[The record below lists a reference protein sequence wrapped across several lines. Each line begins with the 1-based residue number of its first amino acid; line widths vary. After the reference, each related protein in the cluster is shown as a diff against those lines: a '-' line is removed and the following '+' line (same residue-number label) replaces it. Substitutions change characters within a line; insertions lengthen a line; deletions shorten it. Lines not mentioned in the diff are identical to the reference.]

1 MKKTIALLT
10 VTGALLCVLRIGSSG
25 WQDRTPETLRFI
37 YPEISPIQ
45 DTVLLHGTVAAAS
58 KDLIYAQGN
67 SRVLECY
74 ISEGEQVTA
83 GQCLMKLEQTETA
96 SDHQA
101 SAASVMYRLQDA
113 VEMGDLQGTA
123 EILQSINME
132 NTSNINHC
140 KEYYLYSSADGIV
153 MKIDAKEG
161 ECISSVLP
169 CITLYAPESLQI
181 EAEAGEDV
189 IGLLAS
195 DMDCYV
201 SVPAFDL
208 QDLKGRVTSVAPY
221 ASRSVGL
228 TGQSS
233 SLTSVRIALS
243 QTGPLR
249 PGYQAN
255 AKVVV
260 SSRDQALLLP
270 YETIGQDSSG
280 QEYVL
285 KLQGL
290 RVVKQ
295 PVATGSELETCVEI
309 TEGLLAHDVV
319 LQTPDLQW
327 EGALIALAN
336 R

>member
-1 MKKTIALLT
+1 
-10 VTGALLCVLRIGSSG
+10 
-25 WQDRTPETLRFI
+25 
-37 YPEISPIQ
+37 
-45 DTVLLHGTVAAAS
+45 
-58 KDLIYAQGN
+58 
-67 SRVLECY
+67 
-74 ISEGEQVTA
+74 
-83 GQCLMKLEQTETA
+83 
-96 SDHQA
+96 
-101 SAASVMYRLQDA
+101 
-113 VEMGDLQGTA
+113 
-123 EILQSINME
+123 
-132 NTSNINHC
+132 
-140 KEYYLYSSADGIV
+140 
-153 MKIDAKEG
+153 MKIAAKEG

-233 SLTSVRIALS
+233 SMTSVRIALS

-260 SSRDQALLLP
+260 SSRDNALLLP
-270 YETIGQDSSG
+270 YEAIGQDSNG

-290 RVVKQ
+290 RLVKQ
-295 PVATGSELETCVEI
+295 PVETGSELETCVEI
-309 TEGLLAHDVV
+309 TAGLHTHDIV
-319 LQTPDLQW
+319 LQTPDLQL
-327 EGALIALAN
+327 EGALINLAN